1 MICSLCA
8 TEREY
13 LVCPACGEENV
24 DKLPVYTAEG
34 AVELA
39 HVRVEACETCH
50 HYIKTI
56 DLTKKGRAVP
66 VVDELAAIP
75 LSLWAAEN
83 GYTKVSAN
91 LLGL

>member
-1 MICSLCA
+1 MPRVAWRAHTLA
-8 TEREY
+8 
-13 LVCPACGEENV
+13 
-24 DKLPVYTAEG
+24 AEG
-34 AVELA
+34 FDHL
-39 HVRVEACETCH
+39 RVEACATCRH
-50 HYIKTI
+50 FIKTI
-56 DLTKKGRAVP
+56 DLKKNGRAVP